1 MQVQRDEDEMSDAGR
16 SGDSSMADLQ
26 AILKLLPAC
35 QRCRKN
41 KKRCDLQLPA
51 CQNCTKAEEECFFL
65 DLITN
70 ERLPRQYVA
79 SLLDHIKAL
88 KAKRG
93 HKSSGDGHDIVSA
106 HLVPVRGMSRYL
118 GSRAALA
125 IPAQALS
132 AISHEGPSPAL
143 ELPLNFTNGS
153 SVTSEMHTFLMERY
167 FHVIHKVYPVFDW
180 PSEFFT
186 VTSQTYGSN
195 RFLLLVLLSDE
206 LYRHAVAHAEDVM
219 SQVSVEAL
227 QAVLLL
233 ALRCLFDPRK
243 GSLGQ
248 MIAFSKSLMT
258 ELASRG
264 VLENSP
270 LELPLRCML
279 SCLDNLVGSALDRP
293 SGRPEMDVSQTLDLS
308 NQTAFLTS
316 QYQEQWKYRN
326 SCTTEV
332 QDTAAFDKPV
342 DQNWSPITQT
352 ARCETRF
359 LVDTTTK
366 SALELLHEYCRPNT
380 IFTVFTAHWTYKAA
394 LWLYQ
399 DGGAQ
404 ISWYPLALRTLERC
418 SLKWPESGALMD
430 SLAHMSSP
438 RSYAEN
444 ID

>member
-1 MQVQRDEDEMSDAGR
+1 MQVQRDEDEISDAVR
-16 SGDSSMADLQ
+16 SDDSSMADLQ

-79 SLLDHIKAL
+79 SLVDHIKAL

-93 HKSSGDGHDIVSA
+93 HKSSGDDDDTVSA
-106 HLVPVRGMSRYL
+106 HLVP
-118 GSRAALA
+118 
-125 IPAQALS
+125 ALS
-132 AISHEGPSPAL
+132 AISHHEPSPAL
-143 ELPLNFTNGS
+143 ELPVNFTNGS
-153 SVTSEMHTFLMERY
+153 SVSSEMHTFLMERY

-180 PSEFFT
+180 PSEFFI

-219 SQVSVEAL
+219 SQISVEAL

-293 SGRPEMDVSQTLDLS
+293 SGRPEMDMSQALDLS
-308 NQTAFLTS
+308 NQTAFLTA
-316 QYQEQWKYRN
+316 QYHEQWKYRN
-326 SCTTEV
+326 SRTTEV

-380 IFTVFTAHWTYKAA
+380 IFTVFTAHWTYKAS

-399 DGGAQ
+399 EGGPQ

-430 SLAHMSSP
+430 SLARMSSA
-438 RSYAEN
+438 RSYAGN